1 MTTDENVVMCSCG
14 ENNNNNNNN
23 NNNTATV
30 FLPHWLRISCSYT
43 HSES

>member
-14 ENNNNNNNN
+14 ENNNNNNKI
-23 NNNTATV
+23 AMA
-30 FLPHWLRISCSYT
+30 FLPHWLRISYSYT